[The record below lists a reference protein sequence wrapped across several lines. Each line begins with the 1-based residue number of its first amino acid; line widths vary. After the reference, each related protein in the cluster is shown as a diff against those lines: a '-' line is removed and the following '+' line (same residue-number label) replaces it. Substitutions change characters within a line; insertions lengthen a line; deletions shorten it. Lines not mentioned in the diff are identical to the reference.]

1 MICQY
6 NQTHV
11 IYKQFNKVF
20 EYDAFNNY
28 VDQIVEHLKSS
39 DQNDLNKLGVLTET
53 VLSYVNNNFE
63 NMNASV

>member
-1 MICQY
+1 MIRQC
-6 NQTHV
+6 NQTHY
-11 IYKQFNKVF
+11 IYKQCDKVF